1 MKSVVSAYEMVVGL
15 EVHAELKT
23 KSKIF
28 CSCPTDFGAPPNTQC
43 CPVCMGLPGALPVLN
58 QAAVEYAVKAGLA
71 THCTVANISKLD
83 RKNYFYPDMPKA
95 YQISQYDQPLCRNG
109 FLEIET
115 EQGSKKIG
123 IVRIHIEEDAGKLIH
138 DEKDE
143 TLLDFNRCG
152 IGLIEIVSAPDIRSG
167 EEARAYL
174 QKLKTVL
181 LYTGV
186 SDCRMNEGSLRCDV
200 NLSVRKKGEER
211 FGVRTE
217 IKNLNSFSYIVKAI
231 EYEFRRQVALLEAGE
246 IVCQQTRRFDVATGK
261 TELMRIKEN
270 ADDYRY
276 FPEPDLP
283 PIHIDEQRIEALR
296 AELPRLPDERKKE
309 YRERYGLSAY
319 DAEVLC
325 ADPMMAEYFECG
337 AEKTKYPKLLA
348 NMMLSELMRLSV
360 TERFSCAIAPLHMAE
375 LADLLGDGTVNS
387 STGKTLISQMWANDR
402 RPIDLV
408 TEQNLRQI
416 NDADLL
422 RKEVEQALFANPKA
436 LADYRNGKKAAAK
449 VIVGRVMAQTRGRAN
464 PVLLSR
470 MVEECMNES
479 R

>member
-1 MKSVVSAYEMVVGL
+1 MSSVASAYEMVVGL

-28 CSCPTDFGAPPNTQC
+28 CSCPTEFGAPPNTQC

-58 QAAVEYAVKAGLA
+58 RMAVEYAARAGLA
-71 THCTVANISKLD
+71 THCTIATVSKLD

-95 YQISQYDQPLCRNG
+95 YQISQYDMPLCRNG

-115 EQGSKKIG
+115 EQGSRRIG

-138 DEKDE
+138 DESGQ

-174 QKLKTVL
+174 QKLRTVL

-200 NLSVRKKGEER
+200 NLSVRKKGETS

-231 EYEFRRQVALLEAGE
+231 EFEFRRQVALLEAGE
-246 IVCQQTRRFDVATGK
+246 TVRQQTRRFDVPTGR
-261 TELMRIKEN
+261 TELMREKEN

-283 PIHIDEQRIEALR
+283 AIRLDEAWIDAVRR
-296 AELPRLPDERKKE
+296 TVPRLPNERKAA
-309 YRERYGLSAY
+309 YRETYGLSAY
-319 DAEVLC
+319 DAEILT
-325 ADPMMAEYFECG
+325 ADPMTADYFESG
-337 AEKTKYPKLLA
+337 AARTAHPKLLA
-348 NMMLSELMRLSV
+348 NAMLSELMRLSE
-360 TERFSCAIAPLHMAE
+360 TERFTCPISPVHMAE
-375 LADLLGDGTVNS
+375 LADLWGEGMINS
-387 STGKTLISQMWANDR
+387 STVKNLIGQMWKNNRSPAELVR
-402 RPIDLV
+402 EQDLA
-408 TEQNLRQI
+408 QI
-416 NDADLL
+416 NDAALL
-422 RKEVEQALFANPKA
+422 RDAVERALNDNPKA

-449 VIVGRVMAQTRGRAN
+449 VIMGRVMAQTRGRAN
-464 PVLLSR
+464 PVLLGEL
-470 MVEECMNES
+470 VERCMNQT
-479 R
+479 

>member
-1 MKSVVSAYEMVVGL
+1 MDSGIFAYEMVVGL

-58 QAAVEYAVKAGLA
+58 QTAVEYAVKAGLA
-71 THCTVANISKLD
+71 TNCTIENISKLD

-95 YQISQYDQPLCRNG
+95 YQISQYDLPLCRNG

-115 EQGSKKIG
+115 EQTSKKIG

-138 DEKDE
+138 DENGE
-143 TLLDFNRCG
+143 TMLDFNRCG

-174 QKLKTVL
+174 QKLRTIL

-200 NLSVRKKGEER
+200 NLSVRKRGDAS

-246 IVCQQTRRFDVATGK
+246 AVRQQTRRFDVATGK
-261 TELMRIKEN
+261 TELMRMKEN

-283 PIHIDEQRIEALR
+283 PIHIDQTRIDALR
-296 AELPRLPDERKKE
+296 KEIVRLPDERKKE

-325 ADPMMAEYFECG
+325 ADPMLAEYFECG
-337 AEKTKYPKLLA
+337 AEKTKYPKILA
-348 NMMLSELMRLSV
+348 NLLLSELMRLS
-360 TERFSCAIAPLHMAE
+360 TSERFSCPISPLHMAQLSE
-375 LADLLGDGTVNS
+375 LLGNETVNS
-387 STGKTLISQMWANDR
+387 STGKILIAQMWENDR
-402 RPIDLV
+402 SPMDLV
-408 TEQNLRQI
+408 RQQNLMQI
-416 NDADLL
+416 NDAQLL
-422 RKEVEQALFANPKA
+422 REEVERALLANPRA
-436 LADYRNGKKAAAK
+436 LADYRKGKKAAAK
-449 VIVGRVMAQTRGRAN
+449 VIIGRVMAQTRGRAN
-464 PVLLSR
+464 PVLLGR
-470 MVEECMNES
+470 LVEECMKES
-479 R
+479 

>member
-1 MKSVVSAYEMVVGL
+1 MSLVTSAYEMVVGL

-23 KSKIF
+23 QSKIF

-58 QAAVEYAVKAGLA
+58 GAAVDFAVKAGLA
-71 THCTVANISKLD
+71 TNCTIANVSKLD

-95 YQISQYDQPLCRNG
+95 YQISQYDLPLCRNG

-138 DEKDE
+138 DENGE

-152 IGLIEIVSAPDIRSG
+152 IGLIEIVSAPDVRSG

-174 QKLKTVL
+174 QKLRTVL

-200 NLSVRKKGEER
+200 NLSVRKKGDPS

-231 EYEFRRQVALLEAGE
+231 DYEFRRQVALLEAGE
-246 IVCQQTRRFDVATGK
+246 TVCQQTRRFDVSTGK

-283 PIHIDEQRIEALR
+283 PIHIDEKRIEALR
-296 AELPRLPDERKKE
+296 GELPRLPDERKRD
-309 YRERYGLSAY
+309 YLERYGLSVY

-325 ADPMMAEYFECG
+325 ADPLLAEYFECG
-337 AEKTKYPKLLA
+337 AEQTEYPKLLA
-348 NMMLSELMRLSV
+348 NMMLSELMRLSAS
-360 TERFSCAIAPLHMAE
+360 ERFSCPISPSHMAK
-375 LADLLGDGTVNS
+375 LADLLGGEIINS
-387 STGKTLISQMWANDR
+387 STAKALIAQMWEKDR
-402 RPIDLV
+402 SPEELV
-408 TEQNLRQI
+408 REQGLMQI
-416 NDADLL
+416 NDTALL
-422 RKEVEQALFANPKA
+422 RTEIEEALRANPKA
-436 LADYRNGKKAAAK
+436 LSDYRNGKKAAAK
-449 VIVGRVMAQTRGRAN
+449 VIVGRVMASTRGRAN
-464 PVLLSR
+464 PVLLGR
-470 MVEECMNES
+470 LVEERMNEA
-479 R
+479 